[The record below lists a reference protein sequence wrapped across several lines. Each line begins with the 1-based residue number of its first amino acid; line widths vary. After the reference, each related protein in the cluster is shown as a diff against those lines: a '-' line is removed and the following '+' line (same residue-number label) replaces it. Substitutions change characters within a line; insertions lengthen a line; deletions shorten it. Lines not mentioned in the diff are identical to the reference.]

1 MTVTD
6 WLGGRDPN
14 QTPTP
19 QPLTPNPQPQPQPQ
33 ARALTLARFGG
44 RGHDFDRLDERANAE
59 GGMLV
64 IATSIPDAR
73 EWAQWKWRTA
83 RQVITFVV

>member
-1 MTVTD
+1 M
-6 WLGGRDPN
+6 
-14 QTPTP
+14 
-19 QPLTPNPQPQPQPQ
+19 
-33 ARALTLARFGG
+33 ARFCGH
-44 RGHDFDRLDERANAE
+44 GHDFDCLDERAKAE

-73 EWAQWKWRTA
+73 EWAQWKGRTA